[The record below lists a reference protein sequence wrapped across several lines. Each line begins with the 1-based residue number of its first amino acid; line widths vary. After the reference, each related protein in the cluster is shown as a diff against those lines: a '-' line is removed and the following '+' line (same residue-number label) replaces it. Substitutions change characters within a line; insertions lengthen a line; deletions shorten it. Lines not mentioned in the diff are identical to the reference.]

1 MFVLPGRHGEQ
12 PDVLDLERHFGVVG
26 SVSLLPLVWYKQL
39 CWLWQQGGE
48 PFSRGNGGQQT
59 GAGIGCKILLV
70 ARAGD
75 ILSGTLS
82 GDNQ

>member
-48 PFSRGNGGQQT
+48 PFSRGM
-59 GAGIGCKILLV
+59 V
-70 ARAGD
+70 ASKQEWALD
-75 ILSGTLS
+75 VKSFWWPELETFC
-82 GDNQ
+82 QVP